1 MTVTL
6 AVTGQTLIHQPLDL
20 DGPRDGSMLSF
31 LKADATIANF
41 EGVVEAEGAWPTKT
55 KTVHAVAGSV
65 LESLKHLGFTVMG
78 HANNHAFDLAP
89 PGIAATRRAMEAH
102 AIATCGSGENLR
114 DAIAPARL
122 HLNGRKL
129 AVYSLD
135 LGPQADIVYA
145 DTGRPGIAPLRMK
158 RTVSLPAGEYASL
171 LSVHQALGDD
181 RRLAARRSVGYTPPA
196 EGDGFEAF
204 GTHFVC
210 GKAVEPVWT
219 AAAEDFARVTT
230 AIGRSKDEGDLV
242 VILLHNH
249 HWEPE
254 WSRTPVWFDQ
264 LADRLIDA
272 GCDLIIGTGAPV
284 MQPLRF
290 YRERAVISGLGN
302 FIFHT
307 GRAQTY
313 DDTGVDVWRSAA
325 LRLMLDD
332 EGKCRQIS
340 LLPVSVG
347 RPSHTAMAPAP
358 SLLAEPD
365 AADIFARMVSRLS
378 PDERLRVVRH
388 QP

>member
-1 MTVTL
+1 MTITL

-20 DGPRDGSMLSF
+20 GGQRDGRLLSF

-41 EGVVEAEGAWPTKT
+41 EGVVEAKGAWPTKT

-78 HANNHAFDLAP
+78 HANNHAFDLGP
-89 PGIAATRRAMEAH
+89 PGIAATRLAMEAH
-102 AIATCGSGENLR
+102 TIATCGSAENLPQ
-114 DAIAPARL
+114 AMAPARL
-122 HLNGRKL
+122 ELNGRKL
-129 AVYSLD
+129 AVYSFD

-181 RRLAARRSVGYTPPA
+181 RRLTARRSVGYTPAA

-204 GTHFVC
+204 GTQFIC

-219 AAAEDFARVTT
+219 AVAEDLARVTT
-230 AIGRSKDEGDLV
+230 AIGCSRSEGDLV

-254 WSRTPVWFDQ
+254 WSQTPAWFDQ

-290 YRERAVISGLGN
+290 YRERAIVSGLGN

-325 LRLMLDD
+325 LRLTLDD
-332 EGKCRQIS
+332 EGRCRQVS

-347 RPSHTAMAPAP
+347 RPSHTATAPAP
-358 SLLAEPD
+358 SVLAEPD
-365 AADIFARMVSRLS
+365 AADIFARMVSRLNA
-378 PDERLRVVRH
+378 DERLRVARH
-388 QP
+388 QQ